1 MPANLLSVN
10 GVLKSLFDPASVTKP
25 RSAGYKDIEIGKPL
39 VARYRRIFVKWGTE
53 TKDDQELMISTHVK
67 TTEEKSGA
75 AEAINYYNPEAEFS
89 EGEFYLSD
97 FGAQHYGHELCY
109 YTKSYLG
116 ESIRFTTRIMELDD
130 NEQKIIKAIQGG
142 ISTVSGLPSFASFLP
157 YAAIAS
163 AGVDAFQKI
172 VNLFNKDDVILPG
185 HDLDLHFNQPN
196 ARLLQ
201 SGRIVCISDP
211 KNNNDSEN
219 NDVSEDQ
226 FIDNYGLTLDN
237 RLVKVE
243 SNGKFTDVEYQ
254 ESTYFVLQLNRE
266 KNPLYDNFDYFQNAA
281 ELLAQTNRGG
291 DPREFVDTVVSM
303 AKAFND
309 VDAVRQIE
317 DLALD
322 ISDPEAKT
330 EAQEKIRALTK
341 HITPEMRKLY
351 QDRLEEILPPANGP

>member
-10 GVLKSLFDPASVTKP
+10 GVLTSLFDSASVKKS
-25 RSAGYKDIEIGKPL
+25 RSPGYKKIEIGKPL
-39 VARYRRIFVKWGTE
+39 VARYRRIFVKWGTK
-53 TKDDQELMISTHVK
+53 TRDDQELMISTHVK

-75 AEAINYYNPEAEFS
+75 AEAINYYNPEAEFFS
-89 EGEFYLSD
+89 GEFRLSD

-130 NEQKIIKAIQGG
+130 LEDQTIEAIQGG
-142 ISTVSGLPSFASFLP
+142 ISTVAGLPSFASFLP
-157 YAAIAS
+157 YAALAS
-163 AGVDAFQKI
+163 AGITVFQNIVD
-172 VNLFNKDDVILPG
+172 LFNKDDVILPG
-185 HDLDLHFNQPN
+185 HDLDLHFNQAN

-211 KNNNDSEN
+211 KNGS
-219 NDVSEDQ
+219 VSEDK
-226 FIDNYGLTLDN
+226 FLGKFKLTLDN
-237 RLVKVE
+237 RLVSAASK
-243 SNGKFTDVEYQ
+243 TDYTD
-254 ESTYFVLQLNRE
+254 STYFVLQLNCE
-266 KNPLYDNFDYFQNAA
+266 KNSLYENFDYFQSTA

-309 VDAVRQIE
+309 IDAVRQIE

-322 ISDPEAKT
+322 ISDPGAKT
-330 EAQEKIRALTK
+330 EAQEKIRALAK
-341 HITPEMRKLY
+341 HITPDIRRLY
-351 QDRLEEILPPANGP
+351 QDRLMEILPSTNSP